1 MITLDIKWDGVQIKW
16 DGVQKIWHHTSYNE
30 LHVAPEA
37 HPVLLTKAPLNPKA
51 NEEKMTEIMFEMF
64 DVPDMHV
71 AIGAELSL
79 YASGRTTGE

>member
-1 MITLDIKWDGVQIKW
+1 M
-16 DGVQKIWHHTSYNE
+16 
-30 LHVAPEA
+30 APEA
-37 HPVLLTKAPLNPKA
+37 HPVLLTKAPPNPKA
-51 NEEKMTEIMFEMF
+51 NKEKMTEIMFEMF